1 MSLMFALFRDKGIT
15 PGQFY
20 AMPPGE
26 KLLLAAFMQK
36 IYDSEG

>member
-1 MSLMFALFRDKGIT
+1 MFALFRDKGIT

-26 KLLLAAFMQK
+26 KLLLAAFMNR
-36 IYDSEG
+36 IYNSEE